1 MCALGSYGGEI
12 GSLTFLVRSVW
23 LGMRAS
29 IAESLTEFGLSTSQF
44 ATLMMVTKHPGMSVS
59 EIAREVGSTRQ
70 AANEMLGGL
79 EAEGLIERRPNPTD
93 KRSHQIH
100 LTDAGRQRFAAAQVS
115 VARREAE
122 LEADLTPEQ
131 QAAVRSWMTGIAAAC
146 AGSEDRR

>member
-1 MCALGSYGGEI
+1 MGSHRGDK

-23 LGMRAS
+23 LGMRAA
-29 IAESLTEFGLSTSQF
+29 IAEVLDEFGLSTSQF
-44 ATLMMVTKHPGMSVS
+44 ATLMMVAARPGMSVS

-79 EAEGLIERRPNPTD
+79 ESEGLIERHANPAD

-100 LTDAGRQRFAAAQVS
+100 ITAAGRERYAAAQVS

-122 LEADLTPEQ
+122 LEADLTAEQ
-131 QAAVRSWMTGIAAAC
+131 QATIRSWMTGIAAAC
-146 AGSEDRR
+146 SSSEDRR